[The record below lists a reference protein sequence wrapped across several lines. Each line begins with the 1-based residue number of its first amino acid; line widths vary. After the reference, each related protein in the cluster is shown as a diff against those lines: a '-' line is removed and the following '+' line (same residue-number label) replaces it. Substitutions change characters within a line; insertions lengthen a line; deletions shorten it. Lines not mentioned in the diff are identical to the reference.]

1 MINEDI
7 VLSVFLETARKID
20 IDLSLEA
27 LKKIYQ
33 IEKEYQ
39 FTEGDRMDA
48 LNKIERVIKDEIDKK

>member
-7 VLSVFLETARKID
+7 VLNVFLETARKID
-20 IDLSLEA
+20 IDLSLET

-39 FTEGDRMDA
+39 FTEDDRMDA

>member
-7 VLSVFLETARKID
+7 VLNVFLETARKID